1 MLTCIHVTDNNFQFC
16 NPKYKIQ
23 YMNITIMIGEIS
35 LLSYRDVDFYA
46 DKKFMSVL
54 AQIPIN
60 QTGRNIKVIFC
71 YESLKVK

>member
-1 MLTCIHVTDNNFQFC
+1 MA
-16 NPKYKIQ
+16 
-23 YMNITIMIGEIS
+23 IMIGEIN

-71 YESLKVK
+71 YESLKVKWHYLIGIRTFIQSF